1 MKQNTDDAF
10 VCNPNQFTEYKAE
23 QCLVSEASTLQF
35 SARYYPRLLKV
46 NETLFELSQV
56 IKNDDRELQRL
67 EYVSADANAE
77 WKKITVFWD

>member
-10 VCNPNQFTEYKAE
+10 VCEPKQFTEYKSE

-35 SARYYPRLLKV
+35 SARHYPKLLKV
-46 NETLFELSQV
+46 NETLFELKQV

-67 EYVSADANAE
+67 EYASRDPNAK
-77 WKKITVFWD
+77 WKRVTVFWD